1 MATFKKT
8 KKLMVE
14 AEPAEPIIQDVNV
27 ESETETVTE
36 IKQEPVKSTQK
47 PAMLK
52 HQFDES
58 GLQYEGRKFP
68 LKSLLASILMLAIV
82 AGVLFITLTSTGR
95 DFLQSITNPAVSSS
109 GVVETNS
116 TTSAATATEGSLE
129 LPAQRDF
136 SESSEEEIRTQLGED
151 ANLVQEQLVPDVMFS
166 TPDWEFELGL

>member
-1 MATFKKT
+1 MATFKRS
-8 KKLMVE
+8 KKLIVE
-14 AEPAEPIIQDVNV
+14 ADSEETATKDVNV
-27 ESETETVTE
+27 AS
-36 IKQEPVKSTQK
+36 EPVAEIAEETAKKSPK

-68 LKSLLASILMLAIV
+68 LKSLLASVLMLAVV

-95 DFLQSITNPAVSSS
+95 DLLQSITNPSVSSS
-109 GVVETNS
+109 GLVETNS
-116 TTSAATATEGSLE
+116 TTSTQASTEDTLQ

-136 SESSEEEIRTQLGED
+136 SEASEEEIRTQLTED
-151 ANLVQEQLVPDVMFS
+151 GNLVQEQLVPDVMFS